1 MAIYL
6 LDTCVIIDLLNGK
19 RNRPNLLK
27 ELLHQGNLLAGCSIN
42 VTEIYAGL
50 RANEEEKTERFLRT
64 LHYYPVTWEIAQL
77 AGTLKRNHSKKGKT
91 IGLADATIAAV
102 AITHHLPLLTDNA
115 KDFPMKD
122 LQLYPL
128 PT

>member
-6 LDTCVIIDLLNGK
+6 LDTSVIIDLLNGK
-19 RNRPNLLK
+19 RNRPNLLT
-27 ELLHQGNLLAGCSIN
+27 ELIHQGNLLACCPIN

-50 RANEEEKTERFLRT
+50 RASEEERTERFLKT
-64 LHYYPVTWEIAQL
+64 LHYYPITWDIACL
-77 AGTLKRNHSKKGKT
+77 AGILKRDHSKKGKT

-102 AITHHLPLLTDNA
+102 AITHHLPLLTDNV
-115 KDFPMKD
+115 KDFTMKG

-128 PT
+128 PK